1 MASYSG
7 QMQIEG
13 KVALVTGASAG
24 IGACCVESLRR
35 RGARLAV
42 TARDADALRRVAGG
56 DSLVIPGD
64 LTDSVSRK
72 RTVEQTISH
81 FGAIDILINNAGA
94 GLYAPSWNA
103 PMDSV
108 RALFELN
115 FFAAL
120 DLIHLVVPHMR
131 RQKAGT
137 IVNVG
142 SIGGK
147 VALPWLTLYSAS
159 KFAIGALT
167 DGLRMELRRDGIH
180 AMTVCPGYVRT
191 GFQSHALFGS
201 PPQPVRES
209 RRFTITPQQCA
220 EAIVRGIERNARTV
234 VTPASGWALI
244 FAARVFPGLVE
255 RRLEKMLRE
264 LAA

>member
-13 KVALVTGASAG
+13 KVALITGASAG

-35 RGARLAV
+35 RGARLAL
-42 TARDADALRRVAGG
+42 TARDEGALRRVAGG
-56 DSLVIPGD
+56 DGLVIPGD
-64 LTDSVSRK
+64 LTDAAAR
-72 RTVEQTISH
+72 RRMVEQTLTH

-94 GLYAPSWNA
+94 GLYAPSWSA
-103 PMDSV
+103 PPDSV
-108 RALFELN
+108 RAMFELN

-120 DLIHLVVPHMR
+120 DLIQLVVPHMR
-131 RQKAGT
+131 RRRSGT

-142 SIGGK
+142 SIGGQ

-167 DGLRMELRRDGIH
+167 DGLRTELRRDGIH

-191 GFQSHALFGS
+191 EFQSHALFGS
-201 PPQPVRES
+201 PPRPVRETKS
-209 RRFTITPQQCA
+209 FTISPQQCA
-220 EAIVRGIERNARTV
+220 EALVRGIERGARTV
-234 VTPASGWALI
+234 VTPASGWALV
-244 FAARVFPGLVE
+244 FAARLFPGLVE
-255 RRLEKMLRE
+255 RRLEKMLWER
-264 LAA
+264 AA